1 MMVDS
6 KTKKADAEYMYGMI
20 SKEIEWLKNVYEAD
34 WKDFGWSFTE
44 MFVVM
49 ESIGEFNLED
59 KLTMGNIY
67 DLGRTGKMLDFAKF
81 NLNVMKEHYMKT
93 GVDKVIDFDRYVLLK
108 FCILNGIIELL
119 SMENPE
125 KWNELI
131 EE

>member
-20 SKEIEWLKNVYEAD
+20 SEEIEWLKNVYEAD

-81 NLNVMKEHYMKT
+81 NLNVMKEHYMKI
-93 GVDKVIDFDRYVLLK
+93 GFDKVIDFDRYVLLK

>member
-1 MMVDS
+1 MVDS

-20 SKEIEWLKNVYEAD
+20 SEEIEWLKNVYEAD

-81 NLNVMKEHYMKT
+81 NLNVMKEHYMKI
-93 GVDKVIDFDRYVLLK
+93 GFDKVIDFDRYVLLK

>member
-1 MMVDS
+1 
-6 KTKKADAEYMYGMI
+6 
-20 SKEIEWLKNVYEAD
+20 
-34 WKDFGWSFTE
+34 
-44 MFVVM
+44 M

-81 NLNVMKEHYMKT
+81 NLNVMKEHYMKI
-93 GVDKVIDFDRYVLLK
+93 GFDKVIDFDRYVLLK

>member
-1 MMVDS
+1 
-6 KTKKADAEYMYGMI
+6 
-20 SKEIEWLKNVYEAD
+20 
-34 WKDFGWSFTE
+34 
-44 MFVVM
+44 
-49 ESIGEFNLED
+49 
-59 KLTMGNIY
+59 
-67 DLGRTGKMLDFAKF
+67 
-81 NLNVMKEHYMKT
+81 MKEHYMKT